1 MVVVEVFV
9 GNRMVLEGD
18 KEEAHNRGV
27 LLGWSGCT
35 ALMLIFITI
44 SSSSKELTHFAQK

>member
-9 GNRMVLEGD
+9 GNRMVFEGD

-27 LLGWSGCT
+27 LIGWSGCT
-35 ALMLIFITI
+35 ALMLFI